1 MAKIKTIYS
10 GESLPFCFDLDG
22 DDISGWICTMIVK
35 KFPADTAT
43 IERVIA
49 AVGNAWPGFLT
60 STETAALTLNSK
72 TPYILAGILTNASTG
87 EEEQVPIRFSIA
99 PSWG

>member
-10 GESLPFCFDLDG
+10 GESLPFCFDRDG
-22 DDISGWICTMIVK
+22 GDVSGWICTMIVK
-35 KFPADTAT
+35 KFPADTAV
-43 IERVIA
+43 IERVIT

-60 STETAALTLNSK
+60 STETTGLTLNGK
-72 TPYILAGILTNASTG
+72 TPYILAGILTNAGTG
-87 EEEQVPIRFSIA
+87 EEEQVPIRFSVA